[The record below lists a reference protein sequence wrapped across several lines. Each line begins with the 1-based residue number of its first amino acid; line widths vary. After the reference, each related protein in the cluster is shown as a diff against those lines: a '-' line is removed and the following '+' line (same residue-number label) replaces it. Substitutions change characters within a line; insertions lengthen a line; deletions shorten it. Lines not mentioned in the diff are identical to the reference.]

1 MYIVYGG
8 WIMEVSTIS
17 VGLETQ
23 SHKKKH
29 CTVLHLLKKV
39 ILMRKAITIYK
50 LVEH

>member
-1 MYIVYGG
+1 
-8 WIMEVSTIS
+8 MEVSTIS

-39 ILMRKAITIYK
+39 ILRKATTIYK